1 MSCTEFRAA
10 FHAGTSDPAL
20 LQHVRTCDACLDFA
34 AHIDAD
40 MIFRALGGE
49 EMVPPGGVDAFV
61 ADVMDPVHLRDAG
74 GTVAGPSEMAWSRQ
88 LADAATL
95 ALGIT
100 GAGIVYQIERSQAAH
115 PSQMTAMT
123 RPVRRAIIQTPL
135 TTKPVVQT
143 YSSANATIVE
153 MPNEGASD
161 TQVVL
166 IVDENLPADL

>member
-1 MSCTEFRAA
+1 MSCNEFRAG
-10 FHAGTSDPAL
+10 FHVGTNDQAQL
-20 LQHVRTCDACLDFA
+20 RHLRTCDACLDFA

-40 MIFRALGGE
+40 VIFRAIGGE

-61 ADVMDPVHLRDAG
+61 GDVMHAVRLR
-74 GTVAGPSEMAWSRQ
+74 GTEG
-88 LADAATL
+88 TL
-95 ALGIT
+95 AFRGEITWTRKLAIAAALAVGIT
-100 GAGIVYQIERSQAAH
+100 GGSIVYQVERSQTTH
-115 PSQMTAMT
+115 PSQLAAVA
-123 RPVRRAIIQTPL
+123 RPAARAAIQVPL

-153 MPNEGASD
+153 VPNEGASD